1 MEKVNTYTSLFLDVD
16 NTLLDF
22 YAAEDFAVRKVL
34 RAHSLPF
41 DDATVKL
48 YSGINQSYWERFERG
63 EIPKSD
69 IFEGRFKTLL
79 EALGAVGDTAVISK
93 EYCCYLSEGYFKVDG
108 AIEILEYLKNKGYKL
123 YATTNG
129 LASTQFKRIK
139 NSGIEP
145 FFDKIFVSEEA
156 GHQKPER
163 EYFDYV
169 ILNIPEKDKSKML
182 VVGDSQSSDI
192 LGGINAGIDTCWFN
206 FQGITPKY
214 KSKYEITKLSALK
227 EIL

>member
-1 MEKVNTYTSLFLDVD
+1 MITYTSLFLDVD

-22 YAAEDFAVRKVL
+22 YAAEDFAVRRVL
-34 RAHSLPF
+34 KAHSLPF

-63 EIPKSD
+63 EIPKSA
-69 IFEGRFKTLL
+69 IFEGRFETLL
-79 EALGAVGDTAVISK
+79 EILGATGDTAAISK
-93 EYCCYLSEGYFKVDG
+93 EYCCYLSEGYFKVEG

-156 GHQKPER
+156 GHQKPEK

-169 ILNIPEKDKSKML
+169 IDNIPEKDKSKML
-182 VVGDSQSSDI
+182 IVGDSQSSDI

-206 FQGITPKY
+206 FQDETAKY
-214 KSKYEITKLSALK
+214 KSKYEITKLSELK
-227 EIL
+227 AIL